1 MNEFTLPSNQGVC
14 VCVNFVSN
22 HCRNDDDVG
31 LKLATADE
39 DCWIFSLVIGEKD
52 ADRVTVSEY
61 C

>member
-39 DCWIFSLVIGEKD
+39 DC
-52 ADRVTVSEY
+52 
-61 C
+61 